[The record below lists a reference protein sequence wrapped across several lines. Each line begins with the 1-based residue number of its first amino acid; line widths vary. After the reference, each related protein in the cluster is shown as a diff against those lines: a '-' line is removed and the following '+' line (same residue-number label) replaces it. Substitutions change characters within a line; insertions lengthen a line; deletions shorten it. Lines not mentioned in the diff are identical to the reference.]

1 MTTAAADAPAPAIPA
16 GPGDLAGLQ
25 PVERLK
31 RRWPFWLGVAVTLLM
46 VAGIANKLFS
56 GGLAGLE
63 QSIPDSPMFYVAFL
77 AAYMALPLGDWVIFR
92 KLWRL
97 PVSGIVPIVKKTVA
111 NDVVFGYSG
120 EAYFYAWARQ
130 HANLTATPFGAVK
143 DVSIL
148 SAIAGNAFTLLLL
161 LLAVPFASQLLPA
174 EMARNVMGS
183 AAIILGISLLVILFG
198 KRVFSLGRK
207 LLWWVFGAH
216 FVRSILQ
223 QLLTAAAWYFAL
235 PDVPWV
241 IWLVLGATRMLV
253 GRLPLI
259 PQKELVFASFAILL
273 IGHDGLLTGMIA
285 FTATLTL
292 LVHMAL
298 LGSLSIYSFSRKDI

>member
-1 MTTAAADAPAPAIPA
+1 MTTTTADAPALAIPA
-16 GPGDLAGLQ
+16 GPADLAGLE

-31 RRWPFWLGVAVTLLM
+31 RRWPFWLGIAVTLLM
-46 VAGIANKLFS
+46 VAGIARKLFE

-63 QSIPDSPMFYVAFL
+63 ESIPDSPMFYVAFI
-77 AAYMALPLGDWVIFR
+77 AAYMALPLGDWIIFR

-97 PVSGIVPIVKKTVA
+97 PISGLVPIIKKTVA

-130 HANLTATPFGAVK
+130 HANLSATPFGAVK

-148 SAIAGNAFTLLLL
+148 SAIAGNAFTLVLLV
-161 LLAVPFASQLLPA
+161 LAVPFAGQLLPA

-198 KRVFSLGRK
+198 KRVFSLGRR
-207 LLWWVFGAH
+207 LLWWIFGAH
-216 FVRSILQ
+216 FIRSILQ
-223 QLLTAAAWYFAL
+223 QVLTAAAWYFAL
-235 PDVPWV
+235 PDVHWA

-273 IGHDGLLTGMIA
+273 IGHDDLLSGMIA

-292 LVHMAL
+292 LVHMVL
-298 LGSLSIYSFSRKDI
+298 LGSLSIYSISRKDI

>member
-1 MTTAAADAPAPAIPA
+1 MTTATADAPALAIPA
-16 GPGDLAGLQ
+16 GPGDLAGLE

-46 VAGIANKLFS
+46 VAGIARKLFE

-63 QSIPDSPMFYVAFL
+63 QSVPDSPMFYIAFL

-97 PVSGIVPIVKKTVA
+97 PISGLVPIVKKTVA

-161 LLAVPFASQLLPA
+161 LLAVPFAGQLLPA

-183 AAIILGISLLVILFG
+183 AAIIMGISLLVILFG
-198 KRVFSLGRK
+198 KRVFSLGKR
-207 LLWWVFGAH
+207 LLWWIFGAH

-223 QLLTAAAWYFAL
+223 QILTAAAWYYAL
-235 PDVPWV
+235 PDVPWA

-273 IGHDGLLTGMIA
+273 IGHDDVLSSMIA

-292 LVHMAL
+292 LVHMVL
-298 LGSLSIYSFSRKDI
+298 LGTLSIYSFSRKDI

>member
-1 MTTAAADAPAPAIPA
+1 MTATTADAPALAIPQ
-16 GPGDLAGLQ
+16 GSGDLAGLE
-25 PVERLK
+25 PVERLR

-46 VAGIANKLFS
+46 VAGIARKLFA

-97 PVSGIVPIVKKTVA
+97 PLSGLVPIVKKTVA

-148 SAIAGNAFTLLLL
+148 SAIAGNAFTLILLV
-161 LLAVPFASQLLPA
+161 LAVPFASQLLPA

-183 AAIILGISLLVILFG
+183 AAIIMGISLLVILFG
-198 KRVFSLGRK
+198 KRVFSLAKGV
-207 LLWWVFGAH
+207 LWWIFGAH
-216 FVRSILQ
+216 FIRSILQ

-235 PDVPWV
+235 PDVHWV

-273 IGHDGLLTGMIA
+273 IGHDDLLSGMIA

-292 LVHMAL
+292 LVHMVL
-298 LGSLSIYSFSRKDI
+298 LGSLSIYSISRKDI